1 MVVCYGIIKSSRKIV
16 NLKFQNVIF
25 AITLSAFGLL
35 AQKPFLLGQIS
46 ARSPFVIAQAETNS
60 ITAVDSVGITVSDM
74 DQAIKFYS
82 EVLSF
87 QKTSD
92 VEVLGSEYERL
103 QGLFGVRLRVVKMRL
118 GEEILELTEYLTPKG
133 RPIPVDSR
141 SNDRWFQHIAI
152 VVSDMDKAYEILRKF
167 KVQHASTEPQRIP
180 DTNKAAAGIRAFYF
194 KDPDGHNLEIIYF
207 PKGKGD
213 PKWQENKGQEN
224 SQKVFLG
231 IDHTAIVVTN
241 TDASL
246 QFYRDLLGLRLAG
259 ESENFGT
266 EQEHLNNVFGAK
278 LRISGLKAPSGVGI
292 EFLDYLAPS
301 DGKPFPSDARPNDL
315 LHWQT
320 TLVVNDAK
328 AIAQKLRSFRT
339 IFISPDVVA
348 IPSFSLGFK
357 RGFLVRD
364 PDGHALRIVEK

>member
-1 MVVCYGIIKSSRKIV
+1 MVIGIIFISFSTCLAINKLFTARKI
-16 NLKFQNVIF
+16 
-25 AITLSAFGLL
+25 
-35 AQKPFLLGQIS
+35 
-46 ARSPFVIAQAETNS
+46 
-60 ITAVDSVGITVSDM
+60 
-74 DQAIKFYS
+74 
-82 EVLSF
+82 
-87 QKTSD
+87 SD

-118 GEEILELTEYLTPKG
+118 GAEILELTEYLTPKG

-167 KVQHASTEPQRIP
+167 KVQHASTAPQRIP

-213 PKWQENKGQEN
+213 PKWQEN

-231 IDHTAIVVTN
+231 IDHTAIVVSN

-328 AIAQKLRSFRT
+328 AIAQKLRNSRT
-339 IFISPDVVA
+339 IFISPDVIA
-348 IPSFSLGFK
+348 ILSLSLGFK

>member
-1 MVVCYGIIKSSRKIV
+1 V

-35 AQKPFLLGQIS
+35 AQEPFLLGQIS

-60 ITAVDSVGITVSDM
+60 IMAVDSVGITVSDM
-74 DQAIKFYS
+74 DKAIQFYS

-87 QKTSD
+87 QKISD

-118 GEEILELTEYLTPKG
+118 GAEILELTEYLTPKG

-141 SNDRWFQHIAI
+141 SNDLWFQHIAI

-167 KVQHASTEPQRIP
+167 KVQHASTAPQRIP

-207 PKGKGD
+207 PRGKGD
-213 PKWQENKGQEN
+213 PKWQEN

-231 IDHTAIVVTN
+231 IDHTAIVVSN
-241 TDASL
+241 TEASL
-246 QFYRDLLGLRLAG
+246 QFYRDILGLKLAG

-328 AIAQKLRSFRT
+328 AIAQKLRSSRT
-339 IFISPDVVA
+339 IFISSEA
-348 IPSFSLGFK
+348 IEIPSRSLGFK

>member
-1 MVVCYGIIKSSRKIV
+1 MAI
-16 NLKFQNVIF
+16 KFQKRVFLIAFSLVLGVF
-25 AITLSAFGLL
+25 AQEAAILNPLST
-35 AQKPFLLGQIS
+35 
-46 ARSPFVIAQAETNS
+46 RSPYAIAQAQPANV
-60 ITAVDSVGITVSDM
+60 TAVDSVGITVSDM
-74 DQAIKFYS
+74 DKAIQFYS

-87 QKTSD
+87 QKISD

-118 GEEILELTEYLTPKG
+118 GGEILELTEFITPKG

-152 VVSDMDKAYEILRKF
+152 AVSDMDKAYEILRKF
-167 KVQHASTEPQRIP
+167 KVQHASTAPQRIP

-213 PKWQENKGQEN
+213 PKWQENQA
-224 SQKVFLG
+224 QVFLG
-231 IDHTAIVVTN
+231 IDHTAIVVSN

-246 QFYRDLLGLRLAG
+246 KFYRDVLGLKLAG

-278 LRISGLKAPSGVGI
+278 LRISGLKAPSGLGI
-292 EFLDYLAPS
+292 EFLDYLSPS
-301 DGKPFPSDARPNDL
+301 DGKPYPSDARTNDL

-328 AIAQKLRSFRT
+328 AIAQKLRNSRT
-339 IFISPDVVA
+339 IFISPDA
-348 IPSFSLGFK
+348 IEIPSLSLGFK

-364 PDGHALRIVEK
+364 PDGHALRIIEK

>member
-1 MVVCYGIIKSSRKIV
+1 MS
-16 NLKFQNVIF
+16 LKLQNIFF
-25 AITLSAFGLL
+25 AIAISATGL
-35 AQKPFLLGQIS
+35 AVQEPFLLGQIS
-46 ARSPFVIAQAETNS
+46 ARSPYAKTWSIAQAQTATV
-60 ITAVDSVGITVSDM
+60 TAVDSVGITVSDM
-74 DQAIKFYS
+74 DKAIQFYS

-87 QKTSD
+87 QKISD

-152 VVSDMDKAYEILRKF
+152 AVSDMDKAYEILRKF
-167 KVQHASTEPQRIP
+167 KVQHASTAPQRIP

-213 PKWQENKGQEN
+213 PKWQENQGQQN
-224 SQKVFLG
+224 SQQVFLG
-231 IDHTAIVVTN
+231 IDHTAIVVSN

-246 QFYRDLLGLRLAG
+246 KFYRDVLGLKLAG

-278 LRISGLKAPSGVGI
+278 LHISGLKAPSGLGI
-292 EFLDYLAPS
+292 EFLDYLSPS
-301 DGKPFPSDARPNDL
+301 DGKPFPSDAKPNDL

-320 TLVVNDAK
+320 TLVVNDTK
-328 AIAQKLRSFRT
+328 AIAQKLRNSRT

-348 IPSFSLGFK
+348 IPSLSLGFK

-364 PDGHALRIVEK
+364 PDGHALRIIEK

>member
-1 MVVCYGIIKSSRKIV
+1 M
-16 NLKFQNVIF
+16 NLKFQNIIF
-25 AITLSAFGLL
+25 AIALSAFGLL
-35 AQKPFLLGQIS
+35 VQEPFLLGQIS

-60 ITAVDSVGITVSDM
+60 IMAVDSVGITVSDM
-74 DQAIKFYS
+74 DKAIQFYS

-87 QKTSD
+87 QKISD

-118 GEEILELTEYLTPKG
+118 GAEILELTEYLTPKG

-167 KVQHASTEPQRIP
+167 KVQHASTAPQRIP

-213 PKWQENKGQEN
+213 PKWQEN

-231 IDHTAIVVTN
+231 IDHTAIVVSN

-328 AIAQKLRSFRT
+328 AIAQKLRNSRT
-339 IFISPDVVA
+339 IFISPDVIA
-348 IPSFSLGFK
+348 IPSLSLGFK

>member
-1 MVVCYGIIKSSRKIV
+1 M
-16 NLKFQNVIF
+16 
-25 AITLSAFGLL
+25 
-35 AQKPFLLGQIS
+35 
-46 ARSPFVIAQAETNS
+46 
-60 ITAVDSVGITVSDM
+60 AVDSVGITVSDM
-74 DQAIKFYS
+74 DKAIQFYS

-87 QKTSD
+87 QKISD

-118 GEEILELTEYLTPKG
+118 GAEILELTEYLTPKG

-141 SNDRWFQHIAI
+141 SNDLWFQHIAI

-167 KVQHASTEPQRIP
+167 KVQHASTAPQRIP

-207 PKGKGD
+207 PRGKGD
-213 PKWQENKGQEN
+213 PKWQEN
-224 SQKVFLG
+224 SQKIFLG
-231 IDHTAIVVTN
+231 IDHTAIVVSN
-241 TDASL
+241 TEASL
-246 QFYRDLLGLRLAG
+246 QFYRDILGLKLAG

-328 AIAQKLRSFRT
+328 AIAQKLRSSRT
-339 IFISPDVVA
+339 IFISSEA
-348 IPSFSLGFK
+348 IEIPSRSLGFK

>member
-1 MVVCYGIIKSSRKIV
+1 M

-35 AQKPFLLGQIS
+35 AQEPFLLGQIS

-60 ITAVDSVGITVSDM
+60 IMAVDSVGITVSDM
-74 DQAIKFYS
+74 DKAIQFYS

-87 QKTSD
+87 QKISD

-118 GEEILELTEYLTPKG
+118 GAEILELTEYLTPKG

-167 KVQHASTEPQRIP
+167 KVQHASTAPQRIP

-207 PKGKGD
+207 PRGKGD
-213 PKWQENKGQEN
+213 PKWQEN
-224 SQKVFLG
+224 SQKIFLG
-231 IDHTAIVVTN
+231 IDHTAIVVSN
-241 TDASL
+241 TEASL
-246 QFYRDLLGLRLAG
+246 QFYRDILGLKLAG

-328 AIAQKLRSFRT
+328 AIAQKLRSSRT
-339 IFISPDVVA
+339 IFISSEA
-348 IPSFSLGFK
+348 IEIPSRSLGFK